1 MLRATILCAVATR
14 ASAFGLAS
22 ASRASSVRRMTA
34 PAMANFFD
42 FSATKIDGSDV
53 SMADYK
59 GKPTLILN
67 VASL

>member
-1 MLRATILCAVATR
+1 MLRATMLCGLASG

-22 ASRASSVRRMTA
+22 VSPLSSVRRMSS
-34 PAMANFFD
+34 PEMSFFD
-42 FSATKIDGSDV
+42 FKATKIDGSEV